1 MARRDDI
8 NSVIGEGSSFTGTM
22 KVAGS
27 LQIDGRF
34 EGNVNTEGHLVIGAE
49 GKVKTCINAEE
60 VTIAGTL
67 IGDINSK
74 GDVLLLETGRILG
87 NIEAPK
93 IHMTD
98 GVVVQGSL
106 NITGGQKREASKVVE
121 ESFNGLSKLKG
132 EKPHQDVED
141 K

>member
-1 MARRDDI
+1 MARIDDI
-8 NSVIGEGSSFTGTM
+8 NSIIGEGSSFIGTM

-27 LQIDGRF
+27 LQINGRF
-34 EGNVNTEGHLVIGAE
+34 EGDLNTEGHLIIGAE

-67 IGDINSK
+67 IGDIKSK
-74 GDVLLLETGRILG
+74 GDVLLLETGRVLG

-106 NITGGQKREASKVVE
+106 NITGGQKRDASNIVE
-121 ESFNGLSKLKG
+121 ESFSGLSKLKD
-132 EKPHQDVED
+132 EKSKD
-141 K
+141 